1 MSKSELTAGAENIS
15 NQLISELSKRNVTFE
30 QISWKNGK
38 QLYVLTV
45 RTQFGTRF
53 ARFAP
58 INLLEQDD
66 PMTRQI
72 NTFLINQ
79 LIDKLIN
86 LSG

>member
-1 MSKSELTAGAENIS
+1 MSKDELTAGAENIS
-15 NQLISELSKRNVTFE
+15 NQLISALSKRNVPFE

-38 QLYVLTV
+38 QHYVLTV
-45 RTQFGTRF
+45 RTQFGSRF
-53 ARFAP
+53 ARFAQ